1 MQPPLYM
8 QSVLDQNVITQHDSV
23 CARAGVGVCVCVC
36 VCVCNEFLGVNF
48 LRAFMYEN
56 AHQWKVIVLHY
67 GL

>member
-1 MQPPLYM
+1 MQPPSYM
-8 QSVLDQNVITQHDSV
+8 QSVLDQNVITQHDS
-23 CARAGVGVCVCVC
+23 VC